1 MFPIFQRDRRVDNQ
15 PLASSPSQ
23 ATEATEQITEAQETA
38 PTSQAA
44 LTSQEVVRV
53 QSVIHHSKIYFFS
66 FAEHGLV
73 FLYM

>member
-1 MFPIFQRDRRVDNQ
+1 MFPIFQRVHRVDNQ

-23 ATEATEQITEAQETA
+23 PTEATERGSRGSSHVTDSSHVAGGSPCA
-38 PTSQAA
+38 
-44 LTSQEVVRV
+44 VRNPSV
-53 QSVIHHSKIYFFS
+53 QDILLS

>member
-1 MFPIFQRDRRVDNQ
+1 MDNQ

-23 ATEATEQITEAQETA
+23 PTEATEQVVEAQEAASTSQAA
-38 PTSQAA
+38 PTSQEA
-44 LTSQEVVRV
+44 VRV
-53 QSVIHHSKIYFFS
+53 QSVIHQSKIYFFS